1 MAGTLDVPPKDL
13 MTPRR
18 QIRRSEPET
27 PYSPALP
34 LELGTPSRVAREA
47 QEEEELEA
55 RTKRGLVTPNQPTRK
70 NAPPPLKKKGGQPT
84 TKGGRRMTRKYCKR
98 TSCKKMG
105 FSQKASCRP
114 YKNCYRG

>member
-70 NAPPPLKKKGGQPT
+70 NAPPPLKKKGGR
-84 TKGGRRMTRKYCKR
+84 GGRRMTRKYCKR
-98 TSCKKMG
+98 TACKKMG